1 MVDEVVGRGLAGAAM
16 RPPASID
23 PAAIARGLVQR
34 LLAERERW
42 ILWLPVAF
50 ALGIGAYFVLHA
62 EPWGGLSFAA
72 AAPLAGVSLWARRS
86 IHPSAPAVLLVA
98 LPLCLAASGF
108 AAAQLETWRVSAPV
122 LERRIGPVA
131 LDGRI
136 VDVETLTEGMRITLA
151 TPHIDRLAP
160 ERTPARVR
168 VRLKPGAAVP
178 VVGDRLQLSAIL
190 MPPPAPALPGG
201 FDFQRQAF
209 YQRLGAVGFAVGPAA
224 ILPAAQSG
232 LTTMLRAIRSAMTAR
247 IHAALPGPEGAIAAA
262 IITGERGAIPEAIN
276 QDFRDSGLAHLLVIA
291 GLHMTLATGAAFFA
305 IRAGLALVPRIVL
318 RRPIKKWAAL
328 AAMVLAALYLA
339 ISGAA
344 VPTQRA
350 FVMCALALLAI
361 LIDRQPISMRS
372 LAWAAFLVMAIDPVA
387 IVGVSFQMS
396 FAAVLGL
403 IAFYEAWGARLGGL
417 RQGAG
422 PIGLGLLHLLG
433 IALTT
438 VIATLGTA
446 AFAIYHFN
454 RFALFSVPANLVAVP
469 LAGVWVMPWALV
481 SCLLMPFGLESIALV
496 PMGWGIQ
503 LIEAVAHWTAG
514 LPSAALD
521 LPSMPD
527 WGLLLIAGGA
537 LWLALWR
544 TAWRRWGVLP
554 IIVGIASLT
563 TAHPPDLL
571 LAGDGGLIAVR
582 SGPGYLLSSD
592 RADRLIAESWLRTAG
607 GIPAGLLPSAGE
619 TVEQGALR
627 CDADACILLRDGRR
641 IALVREARALDEE
654 CRASDLVLALV
665 RAPRA
670 CRDRTR
676 LIDLIDLRRNGS
688 TALWLDDP
696 LRIESAN
703 ARRGDRPWVPSFPVR
718 VSSSGAS
725 VRPDDPAP

>member
-1 MVDEVVGRGLAGAAM
+1 MVDDVVGRGLAGADM
-16 RPPASID
+16 RPPTSID
-23 PAAIARGLVQR
+23 PAAVARGLAQC

-50 ALGIGAYFVLHA
+50 ALGIGAYFFLRG
-62 EPWGGLSFAA
+62 EPWGGLGLSAA
-72 AAPLAGVSLWARRS
+72 VPLAAVSLWARRS

-98 LPLCLAASGF
+98 LPLCLTASGF
-108 AAAQLETWRVSAPV
+108 AAAQLETWRAQAPV
-122 LERRIGPVA
+122 LERRLGPVA
-131 LDGRI
+131 VEGRI
-136 VDVETLTEGMRITLA
+136 VDVEMLTEGLRITLA
-151 TPHIDRLAP
+151 APHIDRLAP

-168 VRLKPGAAVP
+168 VRLKSGSAVP

-209 YQRLGAVGFAVGPAA
+209 YQRLGAVGFAVGPAT
-224 ILPAAQSG
+224 ILPAPQSG
-232 LTTMLRAIRSAMTAR
+232 LATALRAIRSAMTAR
-247 IHAALPGPEGAIAAA
+247 IHAALPGAEGAIAAA

-305 IRAGLALVPRIVL
+305 VRAALALVPRIAL
-318 RRPIKKWAAL
+318 RRPIKKWAAF
-328 AAMVLAALYLA
+328 AALLLAALYLA

-372 LAWAAFLVMAIDPVA
+372 LAWAAFLVMIIDPVA

-417 RQGAG
+417 RQDAG

-454 RFALFSVPANLVAVP
+454 RFALFSVPANLIAVP
-469 LAGVWVMPWALV
+469 LAGIWVMPWALV
-481 SCLLMPFGLESIALV
+481 SCLLMPFGLESIGLV
-496 PMGWGIQ
+496 PMGWGIR
-503 LIEAVAHWTAG
+503 LIEIVAHWTAG

-527 WGLLLIAGGA
+527 WGLLLIVGGG

-544 TAWRRWGVLP
+544 TAWRRWGIVP
-554 IIVGIASLT
+554 MVVGIASLT

-607 GIPAGLLPSAGE
+607 GMPSGRLPFAGE
-619 TVEQGALR
+619 VAEQGGLR

-641 IALVREARALDEE
+641 IAVVRETRALDEE
-654 CRASDLVLALV
+654 CRASDLVLSLV

-670 CRDRTR
+670 CRNRTR
-676 LIDLIDLRRNGS
+676 LIDLVDLRRNGA

-703 ARRGDRPWVPSFPVR
+703 ARRGDRPWVPGQAVR
-718 VSSSGAS
+718 TPSSGAS
-725 VRPDDPAP
+725 TRPDDPAP

>member
-1 MVDEVVGRGLAGAAM
+1 MVDGTAGRAGIGTSV
-16 RPPASID
+16 RSPAPID
-23 PAAIARGLVQR
+23 PAAVARGLLHR

-50 ALGIGAYFVLHA
+50 AAGIGGYFVLQG
-62 EPWGGLSFAA
+62 EPWGGLGLAA
-72 AAPLAGVSLWARRS
+72 ALPLAILCFWARRS
-86 IHPSAPAVLLVA
+86 LHPSAPAVLLVA
-98 LPLCLAASGF
+98 LPLMMAAGGF
-108 AAAQLETWRVSAPV
+108 AAAQFETWRAAAPV
-122 LERRIGPVA
+122 LERRMGPAA
-131 LDGRI
+131 LDGRV
-136 VDVETLTEGMRITLA
+136 VDVESLTEGLRVTLA
-151 TPHIDRLAP
+151 APRIDRLEAG
-160 ERTPARVR
+160 RTPTRVR
-168 VRLKPGAAVP
+168 VRLKPGSATPA
-178 VVGDRLQLSAIL
+178 VGDRLQLSAIL

-209 YQRLGAVGFAVGPAA
+209 FQRLGAVGFAIGPAT
-224 ILPAAQSG
+224 IVPGVQSS
-232 LTTMLRAIRSAMTAR
+232 LTSGLRAIRSAMTAR

-305 IRAGLALVPRIVL
+305 IRAALALVPSVAL
-318 RRPIKKWAAL
+318 RHPIKKWAAIVAL
-328 AAMVLAALYLA
+328 VLAALYLA

-372 LAWAAFLVMAIDPVA
+372 LAWAAFFVMLIDPVA

-417 RQGAG
+417 KQDAG

-454 RFALFSVPANLVAVP
+454 RFALFSVPANLIAVP
-469 LAGVWVMPWALV
+469 LAGIWVMPWALV
-481 SCLLMPFGLESIALV
+481 SCLLMPLGLESLGLV
-496 PMGWGIQ
+496 PMGWGIR

-527 WGLLLIAGGA
+527 WGLLSIVGGG

-544 TAWRRWGVLP
+544 TAWRRWGIVAMF
-554 IIVGIASLT
+554 VGIASLT
-563 TAHPPDLL
+563 ASQPPDLL
-571 LAGDGGLIAVR
+571 VAGDGGLVAVR
-582 SGPGYLLSSD
+582 SGAGYLLSSD
-592 RADRLIAESWLRTAG
+592 RADRLMAESWLRTAG
-607 GIPAGLLPSAGE
+607 GVPAGILPSAGQ
-619 TVEQGALR
+619 TAEQGAIR
-627 CDADACILLRDGRR
+627 CDADACLIQRDGRR
-641 IALVREARALDEE
+641 IALVRETRALDEE
-654 CRASDLVLALV
+654 CREADLVVALV
-665 RAPRA
+665 RAPRS
-670 CRDRTR
+670 CRERTR
-676 LIDLIDLRRNGS
+676 LIDLGDLHRNGA
-688 TALWLDDP
+688 TALWLGDP
-696 LRIESAN
+696 LRIENAN
-703 ARRGDRPWVPSFPVR
+703 AVRGDRPWVPNLR
-718 VSSSGAS
+718 VLPANSAAS
-725 VRPDDPAP
+725 ARPTDPAP

>member
-1 MVDEVVGRGLAGAAM
+1 MVDEVAGRGLAGAAM
-16 RPPASID
+16 RPPS
-23 PAAIARGLVQR
+23 PVAIAQDLLQR
-34 LLAERERW
+34 LLAERDRW

-50 ALGIGAYFVLHA
+50 ALGIGGYFALQS
-62 EPWGGLSFAA
+62 EPWGGLGLV
-72 AAPLAGVSLWARRS
+72 LALPMAGISLWARRS
-86 IHPSAPAVLLVA
+86 MHPSAPGILLLV

-108 AAAQLETWRVSAPV
+108 AAAQLETWRAAAPV
-122 LERRIGPVA
+122 LERRLGPVT
-131 LDGRI
+131 LEGRI
-136 VDVETLTEGMRITLA
+136 VDVETLAEGLRVTLA
-151 TPHIDRLAP
+151 APAIDRLAP
-160 ERTPARVR
+160 AETPDRVR
-168 VRLKPGAAVP
+168 VRLKPGDAVP
-178 VVGDRLQLSAIL
+178 TVGDRLQLSAIL
-190 MPPPAPALPGG
+190 MPPPAPAVPGG

-209 YQRLGAVGFAVGPAA
+209 FQRLGAVGFAVGPAR
-224 ILPAAQSG
+224 ILPAPAGG
-232 LTTMLRAIRSAMTAR
+232 LSTALRAIRSGMTAR

-262 IITGERGAIPEAIN
+262 IITGERGAIPEAVN

-305 IRAGLALVPRIVL
+305 IRAALALVPRVAL

-328 AAMVLAALYLA
+328 AALLLAALYLA

-344 VPTQRA
+344 VPTERA

-417 RQGAG
+417 RQDAG

-438 VIATLGTA
+438 IIATAGTA

-469 LAGVWVMPWALV
+469 LAGIWVMPWALV
-481 SCLLMPFGLESIALV
+481 SCLLMPFGLESVGLV

-527 WGLLLIAGGA
+527 WGLLLIAAGG

-544 TAWRRWGVLP
+544 TSWRRWGVVPML
-554 IIVGIASLT
+554 IGIASLT
-563 TAHPPDLL
+563 AAEPPDLL

-592 RADRLIAESWLRTAG
+592 RADRLVAESWLRTAG
-607 GIPAGLLPSAGE
+607 GLPSGLLPAAGE
-619 TVEQGALR
+619 TVEQGAIR
-627 CDADACILLRDGRR
+627 CDSDACIIARDGRR
-641 IALVREARALDEE
+641 IALVRETRALDEE
-654 CRASDLVLALV
+654 CRSSDLVLSLV

-670 CRDRTR
+670 CRSRTR
-676 LIDLIDLRRNGS
+676 LIDLVDLRRNGA
-688 TALWLDDP
+688 TALWFDDP
-696 LRIESAN
+696 LRIDSAN
-703 ARRGDRPWVPSFPVR
+703 ARRGDRPWVPRFPGTPA
-718 VSSSGAS
+718 SSAASG
-725 VRPDDPAP
+725 RPGDPAP

>member
-1 MVDEVVGRGLAGAAM
+1 MVDQAAGRGWTGAAM
-16 RPPASID
+16 RPPSPVAL
-23 PAAIARGLVQR
+23 AEGLLQR

-50 ALGIGAYFVLHA
+50 ALGAGGYFLLLS
-62 EPWGGLSFAA
+62 EPWNGIGIALAI
-72 AAPLAGVSLWARRS
+72 PLAAVSLWARRS
-86 IHPSAPAVLLVA
+86 LHPVAPGVLLVV

-108 AAAQLETWRVSAPV
+108 AAAQFETWRAAAPV

-136 VDVETLTEGMRITLA
+136 VDVEALTEGLRITLA
-151 TPHIDRLAP
+151 DPRIDRLTP
-160 ERTPARVR
+160 GQTPARVR
-168 VRLKPGAAVP
+168 VRLKPGSAVP
-178 VVGDRLQLSAIL
+178 TVGDRLQLSAIL

-209 YQRLGAVGFAVGPAA
+209 YQRLGAVGFAVGPAT
-224 ILPAAQSG
+224 ILPAPQSG
-232 LTTMLRAIRSAMTAR
+232 LTTMLRAIRSTMTAR

-291 GLHMTLATGAAFFA
+291 GLHMTLATGVGFFA
-305 IRAGLALVPRIVL
+305 VRAALALVPRVAL
-318 RRPIKKWAAL
+318 SRPIKKWAAL
-328 AAMVLAALYLA
+328 AALLLAALYLA

-417 RQGAG
+417 RQDAG

-438 VIATLGTA
+438 IIATLGTA

-469 LAGVWVMPWALV
+469 LAGIWVMPWALA
-481 SCLLMPFGLESIALV
+481 SCLLMPFGLESLALV

-503 LIEAVAHWTAG
+503 LIEIVAHWTAG

-527 WGLLLIAGGA
+527 WGLLLIVGGG

-544 TAWRRWGVLP
+544 TSWRRWGAIPML
-554 IIVGIASLT
+554 VGIASLT

-607 GIPAGLLPSAGE
+607 GLPSGLLPAAGE
-619 TVEQGALR
+619 TVEQGAIR
-627 CDADACILLRDGRR
+627 CDGDACIILRDGRR
-641 IALVREARALDEE
+641 VALVRETRALDEE
-654 CRASDLVLALV
+654 CRSSDLVLSLV

-670 CRDRTR
+670 CRGRTR
-676 LIDLIDLRRNGS
+676 LIDLVDLRRNGA
-688 TALWLDDP
+688 TALWFDDP
-696 LRIESAN
+696 LRIDSAN
-703 ARRGDRPWVPSFPVR
+703 ARRGERPWVPGFPIR
-718 VSSSGAS
+718 PVSSAAS
-725 VRPDDPAP
+725 TRPNDPAP

>member
-1 MVDEVVGRGLAGAAM
+1 MVDQAAGRGWTGAAM
-16 RPPASID
+16 RPPS
-23 PAAIARGLVQR
+23 PVAIAEGLLQR

-50 ALGIGAYFVLHA
+50 ALGIGGYFALHS
-62 EPWGGLSFAA
+62 EPWPGLGLTLAL
-72 AAPLAGVSLWARRS
+72 PLAGISLWARRS
-86 IHPSAPAVLLVA
+86 VHPSAPGILLVV

-108 AAAQLETWRVSAPV
+108 AAAQFETGRAVAPV

-131 LDGRI
+131 LAGRI
-136 VDVETLTEGMRITLA
+136 VDVETLAEGLRITLA
-151 TPHIDRLAP
+151 APEIDRLASA
-160 ERTPARVR
+160 ETPARVR
-168 VRLKPGAAVP
+168 IRLKPGSAAP
-178 VVGDRLQLSAIL
+178 AIGDRLQLSAIL

-209 YQRLGAVGFAVGPAA
+209 FLRLGAVGFAVGPAT
-224 ILPAAQSG
+224 ILPAPAGG
-232 LTTMLRAIRSAMTAR
+232 LTTALRAIRSSMTAR

-291 GLHMTLATGAAFFA
+291 GLHMTLATGVAFFA
-305 IRAGLALVPRIVL
+305 IRAGLALVPRVAL

-328 AAMVLAALYLA
+328 AALLLAALYLA

-417 RQGAG
+417 RQDAG

-438 VIATLGTA
+438 IIATLGTA

-454 RFALFSVPANLVAVP
+454 RFALFSVPANLIAVP

-481 SCLLMPFGLESIALV
+481 SCLLMPFGLESIGLV

-503 LIEAVAHWTAG
+503 LIEVVAHWTAG

-527 WGLLLIAGGA
+527 WGLLLIAGGG

-544 TAWRRWGVLP
+544 TSWRRWGVVPML
-554 IIVGIASLT
+554 VGIASLT
-563 TAHPPDLL
+563 MAAPPDLL

-592 RADRLIAESWLRTAG
+592 RADRLAAESWLRTAG
-607 GIPAGLLPSAGE
+607 GMPSGLLPTAGE
-619 TVEQGALR
+619 TVEEGAIR
-627 CDADACILLRDGRR
+627 CDSDACIILRDGRR
-641 IALVREARALDEE
+641 IALVRETRALDEE
-654 CRASDLVLALV
+654 CRSSDLVLSLV

-670 CRDRTR
+670 CRGRTR
-676 LIDLIDLRRNGS
+676 LIDLADLHRNGT
-688 TALWLDDP
+688 TALWFDDP
-696 LRIESAN
+696 LRIDSAN
-703 ARRGDRPWVPSFPVR
+703 ARRGDRPWVPRF
-718 VSSSGAS
+718 SGAPAS
-725 VRPDDPAP
+725 SAASGRPGDPAP

>member
-1 MVDEVVGRGLAGAAM
+1 MVDEVAGRGLAGAAM
-16 RPPASID
+16 RPPS
-23 PAAIARGLVQR
+23 PVAIAQDLLQR
-34 LLAERERW
+34 LLAERDRW

-50 ALGIGAYFVLHA
+50 ALGIGGYFALQS
-62 EPWGGLSFAA
+62 EPWGGLGLV
-72 AAPLAGVSLWARRS
+72 LALPMAGISLWARRS
-86 IHPSAPAVLLVA
+86 MHPSAPGILLLV

-108 AAAQLETWRVSAPV
+108 AAAQLETWRAAAPV
-122 LERRIGPVA
+122 LERRLGPVT
-131 LDGRI
+131 LEGRI
-136 VDVETLTEGMRITLA
+136 VDVETLAEGLRVTLA
-151 TPHIDRLAP
+151 APAIDRLAP
-160 ERTPARVR
+160 AETPDRVR
-168 VRLKPGAAVP
+168 VRLKPGDAVP
-178 VVGDRLQLSAIL
+178 TVGDRLQLSAIL

-209 YQRLGAVGFAVGPAA
+209 FQRLGAVGFAVGPAR
-224 ILPAAQSG
+224 ILPAPAGG
-232 LTTMLRAIRSAMTAR
+232 LSTALRAIRSGMTAR

-262 IITGERGAIPEAIN
+262 IITGERGAIPEAVN

-305 IRAGLALVPRIVL
+305 IRAALALVPRVAL

-328 AAMVLAALYLA
+328 AALLLAALYLA

-344 VPTQRA
+344 VPTERA

-417 RQGAG
+417 RQDAG

-438 VIATLGTA
+438 IIATAGTA

-469 LAGVWVMPWALV
+469 LAGIWVMPWALV
-481 SCLLMPFGLESIALV
+481 SCLLMPFGLESVGLV

-527 WGLLLIAGGA
+527 WGLLLIAAGG

-544 TAWRRWGVLP
+544 TSWRRWGVVPML
-554 IIVGIASLT
+554 IGIASLT
-563 TAHPPDLL
+563 AAEPPDLL

-592 RADRLIAESWLRTAG
+592 RADRLVAESWLRTAG
-607 GIPAGLLPSAGE
+607 GLPSGLLPAAGE
-619 TVEQGALR
+619 TVEQGAIR
-627 CDADACILLRDGRR
+627 CDSDACIIARDGRR
-641 IALVREARALDEE
+641 IALVRETRALDEE
-654 CRASDLVLALV
+654 CRSSDLVLSLV

-670 CRDRTR
+670 CRSRTR
-676 LIDLIDLRRNGS
+676 LIDLVDLRRNGA
-688 TALWLDDP
+688 TALWFDDP
-696 LRIESAN
+696 LRIDSAN
-703 ARRGDRPWVPSFPVR
+703 ARRGDRPWVPRFPGTPA
-718 VSSSGAS
+718 SSAASG
-725 VRPDDPAP
+725 RPGDPAP